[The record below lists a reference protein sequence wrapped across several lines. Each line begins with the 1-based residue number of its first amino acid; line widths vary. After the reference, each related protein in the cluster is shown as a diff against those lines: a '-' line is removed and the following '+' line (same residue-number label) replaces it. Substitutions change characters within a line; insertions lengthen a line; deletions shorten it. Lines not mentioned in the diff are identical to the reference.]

1 MSYKSY
7 LLWGI
12 GAVMTVAAIVAAGL
26 LYGNR
31 SAEKS
36 STAPVAHSETRLNTP
51 DETGENEP
59 ILIQHNGEV
68 YSMEG
73 SKILPAY

>member
-1 MSYKSY
+1 MSYNNY

-12 GAVMTVAAIVAAGL
+12 GAVMTVAAVVAGGL
-26 LYGNR
+26 LYENR

-36 STAPVAHSETRLNTP
+36 TAAPVAHSETRLNSP

-59 ILIQHNGEV
+59 ILIRHNGEV

>member
-1 MSYKSY
+1 MSYNNY

-12 GAVMTVAAIVAAGL
+12 GTVMMMAAVVAGGQ
-26 LYGNR
+26 LYENR
-31 SAEKS
+31 GAEK
-36 STAPVAHSETRLNTP
+36 TPAAPVAHSETRLNTP

>member
-1 MSYKSY
+1 MSYNNY

-12 GAVMTVAAIVAAGL
+12 GAVMMMAAVVAGGL
-26 LYGNR
+26 LYKNR
-31 SAEKS
+31 GAEK
-36 STAPVAHSETRLNTP
+36 TPAAPVAHSETRLNTT

>member
-1 MSYKSY
+1 
-7 LLWGI
+7 
-12 GAVMTVAAIVAAGL
+12 MTVAAVVAGGL
-26 LYGNR
+26 LYDNR
-31 SAEKS
+31 SAEES
-36 STAPVAHSETRLNTP
+36 SAAPVAHPDTKLNTA